1 MGVFYVGLLLMSNER
16 KACAPADRWRF
27 DKTDSHCSF
36 ALSKSNFCWFANS
49 RPPNR
54 PESFNNRWM
63 SAYERTW
70 SKEKSNFQFEK
81 CSRPLTGECPLTG
94 MCKDKVWLRSKK
106 WELKKVS
113 VVELP
118 AYESVLH
125 GRVDFTCTMMIKLI
139 LFIFFIHSTGQT
151 QCSHGWTNRNRQSQG
166 YLRDRC
172 WWRIY
177 TWIPGSVPTKM

>member
-1 MGVFYVGLLLMSNER
+1 
-16 KACAPADRWRF
+16 
-27 DKTDSHCSF
+27 
-36 ALSKSNFCWFANS
+36 
-49 RPPNR
+49 
-54 PESFNNRWM
+54 
-63 SAYERTW
+63 
-70 SKEKSNFQFEK
+70 
-81 CSRPLTGECPLTG
+81 
-94 MCKDKVWLRSKK
+94 MCKYRVWLRSKK

-118 AYESVLH
+118 TYESVLH

-177 TWIPGSVPTKM
+177 TWIPGSVPTEMYVASLHQYAYLYTLFRFLFRRICLTIEAVTLKTSSLETLYGRKFTFQHSC